1 MLNVAICEDDNIFM
15 DRVRTIVDSYFKGN
29 KYKVDIDEYSD
40 GEEIVRGVIHDE
52 TKYDIIF
59 FDIDMP
65 RLNGIEAARLVR
77 EVDKDFILIFLT
89 SLDEEVYK
97 VFELDTFRFIRKSN
111 FDEEIYP
118 VLESVLKRVSENST
132 RYEFKTKDGTVK
144 LPITEI
150 LYFNMVNRRINI
162 KTLTSTY
169 ITTKTVFKEIEES
182 LSNKGFISIYRGMM
196 VNINLIKRINK
207 DTIELDNG
215 EILQVSRYKLPELRK
230 AFFTE

>member
-15 DRVRTIVDSYFKGN
+15 DRVRTIVDSYFKEN

-40 GEEIVRGVIHDE
+40 GEEIVRGAIHDE

-65 RLNGIEAARLVR
+65 RLNGIEAARLIR

-230 AFFTE
+230 AFFTA

>member
-1 MLNVAICEDDNIFM
+1 VLNVAICEDDNIFM